1 MAVDPFGQA
10 EARYRTLLEERRA
23 GGLDA
28 RSFRAAVR
36 DLALSDGEGRE
47 WILGPEDGGWYRRLR
62 DGWIPDEPPRRMV
75 CPACG
80 HYNLPRHRYCV
91 ECGGRITPAP
101 A

>member
-1 MAVDPFGQA
+1 M
-10 EARYRTLLEERRA
+10 ECLERRA